1 MPSYKQEEPKSS
13 GAFFVEPGIYQVEIA
28 NAVEKLSQNGNEMI
42 KVITKVV
49 LPNGGTGP
57 EIHDHLVFTAKA
69 SWKIDQFLASIGQAV
84 IPGEEV
90 NIHPDDLIGA
100 TGLAMLGE
108 EPGQKNPDHRFNTL
122 ERWVFGDERSDWLAK
137 HGKVGSPVKREPAK
151 KPSEKDDIP
160 F

>member
-42 KVITKVV
+42 KLICKVV
-49 LPNGGTGP
+49 LPSGGVGP

-84 IPGEEV
+84 VPGEEV
-90 NIHPDDLIGA
+90 SIEADDLIGA

-122 ERWVFGDERSDWLAK
+122 ERWVFGDERSEWLAK
-137 HGKVGSPVKREPAK
+137 HGKGGAPARREPAK
-151 KPSEKDDIP
+151 KKEDPDIP

>member
-28 NAVEKLSQNGNEMI
+28 NAVEKLSAERQRDDQG
-42 KVITKVV
+42 
-49 LPNGGTGP
+49 
-57 EIHDHLVFTAKA
+57 DHKGRASKRRRRAGDSRSSCVYRESF

-90 NIHPDDLIGA
+90 SIDADDLVGA

-122 ERWVFGDERSDWLAK
+122 ERWIFGDERSEWLAK
-137 HGKVGSPVKREPAK
+137 NGKAGAAVKREK
-151 KPSEKDDIP
+151 KKEDSDSIP

>member
-13 GAFFVEPGIYQVEIA
+13 GAFFVKPGIYQVEIA

-42 KVITKVV
+42 KLICKVV

-84 IPGEEV
+84 VPGEEV
-90 NIHPDDLIGA
+90 SIEADDLVGA

-137 HGKVGSPVKREPAK
+137 RGKGGAPVKREPVK
-151 KPSEKDDIP
+151 KKEADDIP

>member
-49 LPNGGTGP
+49 LPSGGVGP

-84 IPGEEV
+84 VPGEAV
-90 NIHPDDLIGA
+90 SIDADDLGGA
-100 TGLAMLGE
+100 TGLALLGE
-108 EPGQKNPDHRFNTL
+108 EPGQKNPEHRFNTI
-122 ERWVFGDERSDWLAK
+122 ERWIFGDERSEWLAK
-137 HGKVGSPVKREPAK
+137 NGKAGAPVKREPAK
-151 KPSEKDDIP
+151 KKDDSDIP

>member
-13 GAFFVEPGIYQVEIA
+13 GAFFVEPGIYQVEIV

-49 LPNGGTGP
+49 LPNGGVGP

-90 NIHPDDLIGA
+90 SIDADDLSGR
-100 TGLAMLGE
+100 
-108 EPGQKNPDHRFNTL
+108 D
-122 ERWVFGDERSDWLAK
+122 GD
-137 HGKVGSPVKREPAK
+137 
-151 KPSEKDDIP
+151 
-160 F
+160 

>member
-1 MPSYKQEEPKSS
+1 MPSYKQEEPKSN

-28 NAVEKLSQNGNEMI
+28 NAVEKLSQNDNEMI
-42 KVITKVV
+42 KLICKVV
-49 LPNGGTGP
+49 LPSGGVRP

-84 IPGEEV
+84 VPGEEV
-90 NIHPDDLIGA
+90 SIEADDLIGA

-122 ERWVFGDERSDWLAK
+122 ERWVFGDERSEWLTK
-137 HGKVGSPVKREPAK
+137 HGKGGAPVRREPVKK
-151 KPSEKDDIP
+151 K
-160 F
+160 

>member
-13 GAFFVEPGIYQVEIA
+13 GAFFVEPGVYQVEIV

-42 KVITKVV
+42 KLICKVV
-49 LPNGGTGP
+49 LPSGGVGP

-84 IPGEEV
+84 VPGEEV
-90 NIHPDDLIGA
+90 SIEADDLVGA

-122 ERWVFGDERSDWLAK
+122 ERWVFGDERAAWLAK
-137 HGKVGSPVKREPAK
+137 HGKGGSPVKREPAK
-151 KPSEKDDIP
+151 KPTEKDDIP

>member
-84 IPGEEV
+84 VPGEEV
-90 NIHPDDLIGA
+90 SIEADDLVGA

-122 ERWVFGDERSDWLAK
+122 ERWVFRDERSEWLAK
-137 HGKVGSPVKREPAK
+137 HGKGGAPVKREPVK
-151 KPSEKDDIP
+151 KKDDLDIP

>member
-13 GAFFVEPGIYQVEIA
+13 GAFFVEPGIYQLEIV

-42 KVITKVV
+42 KLITKVV
-49 LPNGGTGP
+49 LPSGGVGP

-90 NIHPDDLIGA
+90 SIDADDLVGRHGPCHARRRAGA
-100 TGLAMLGE
+100 EKSGSSLSTQSSVGYSATSAASGLPKTAR
-108 EPGQKNPDHRFNTL
+108 QAR
-122 ERWVFGDERSDWLAK
+122 R
-137 HGKVGSPVKREPAK
+137 
-151 KPSEKDDIP
+151 
-160 F
+160 